1 MSIEYKIDSKGLEEA
16 IRRSPRKVKEEV
28 GKFLVRGLA
37 EYRRHIAGSPWR
49 VGSRGGGSPV
59 AAEHGGHLRDTYW
72 SDIRPFEGV
81 IRPTAGYAGFVH
93 EGTRYSESR
102 PWLLWAKERGESRI
116 KQLQGELLRTIIE
129 DLAR

>member
-59 AAEHGGHLRDTYW
+59 AAEHGGHLRDTHW

-81 IRPTAGYAGFVH
+81 IMPTAKYAGFVH
-93 EGTRYSESR
+93 EGTRYLRKR
-102 PWLLWAKERGESRI
+102 PWLDYAKKAGETRI
-116 KQLQGELLRTIIE
+116 KQLQRELLQTITQ